1 MLTLTRRM
9 GQTITIGND
18 IEVTVVSISGGRIR
32 LGIRAPRSLPVHRAE
47 LVERV
52 SEENRQALA
61 QTVAQDVER
70 GADLRFPDGLYG
82 LADHDAFV
90 LYELEGD
97 NNIRALVSCRDPEVQ
112 LFVVDA
118 EDAWPGYPAASAR
131 RAAGVSGES
140 AVALVVKVPGNGG
153 DVTANLMAPLVI
165 DLNTRIGRQ
174 VVLDDRGL
182 DVAAPIGSQ
191 RATG

>member
-18 IEVTVVSISGGRIR
+18 IEITVVSISGGRIR
-32 LGIRAPRSLPVHRAE
+32 LGIRAPRELPVHRAE

-52 SEENRQALA
+52 SRENRKALA
-61 QTVAQDVER
+61 QTIARDVAR

-82 LADHDAFV
+82 LAEHDVFV

-97 NNIRALVSCRDPEVQ
+97 NPIRALVSCKDPEVQ
-112 LFVVDA
+112 LYVVDA
-118 EDAWPGYPAASAR
+118 EEAWPGYPASEARQAASIT
-131 RAAGVSGES
+131 GES
-140 AVALVVKVPGNGG
+140 AVALVVTVPGNGG
-153 DVTANLMAPLVI
+153 EVTANLMAPLVI
-165 DLNTRIGRQ
+165 DLETRVGRQ
-174 VVLDDRGL
+174 VVLDASGL
-182 DVAAPIGSQ
+182 DVAAAIGSQ